1 MAYIKYKEITKYF
14 NFSKIVDNS
23 LLPKYTMDYVFENE
37 KVLAAYK
44 TRRDYGV
51 FTDKK
56 IILFDNTSLTIN
68 KKQVYI
74 IPYQSISSCSIIF
87 KTSSGEMSLFM
98 NSGYPVRLKFVNMSS
113 EAKYK
118 LRVLYS
124 YVSKYVIGQP
134 VTNEE
139 VKKMQENDF
148 KFNE

>member
-56 IILFDNTSLTIN
+56 IIL
-68 KKQVYI
+68 
-74 IPYQSISSCSIIF
+74 
-87 KTSSGEMSLFM
+87 MSLFM

>member
-14 NFSKIVDNS
+14 NFSKIVDIS
-23 LLPKYTMDYVFENE
+23 LLPKYTTDYVFENE
-37 KVLAAYK
+37 AVLAAYK
-44 TRRDYGV
+44 THRDYGV

-74 IPYQSISSCSIIF
+74 IPYKSISSCSVVF
-87 KTSSGEMSLFM
+87 KTTGGEMSLFM
-98 NSGYPVRLKFVNMSS
+98 NSGYPVRLKFINMSN
-113 EAKYK
+113 EAKYR

-124 YVSKYVIGQP
+124 YVSKYVIGQD
-134 VTNEE
+134 VSNADI
-139 VKKMQENDF
+139 KKMQENDF